1 MTAIA
6 AAGALAVLI
15 LTFVAVYRLLDNS
28 ARREAWKKIAA
39 ARRELWELRCEP
51 GHCPSCR
58 STAHR
63 S

>member
-1 MTAIA
+1 MTAMA
-6 AAGALAVLI
+6 ATGALAVLI
-15 LTFVAVYRLLDNS
+15 LTLVAVHRLLDQF
-28 ARREAWKKIAA
+28 ARRSAWNKIAA

-58 STAHR
+58 TTAHR